1 MYIGLVYIMCNSVGG
16 GPLGA
21 KISLTLSRSLYSKIW
36 LLNNY
41 RSKVE
46 ESHKELQVKS
56 HET

>member
-1 MYIGLVYIMCNSVGG
+1 MCNSIGE

-21 KISLTLSRSLYSKIW
+21 KITLTLSRSLYSKIW